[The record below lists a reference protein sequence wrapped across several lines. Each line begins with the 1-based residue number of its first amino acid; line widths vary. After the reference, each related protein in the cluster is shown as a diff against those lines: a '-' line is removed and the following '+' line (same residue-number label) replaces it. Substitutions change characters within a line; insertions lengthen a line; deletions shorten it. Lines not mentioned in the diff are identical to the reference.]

1 MSGRSCKERTICRF
15 EAGAGFR
22 GVRGCKNLPQPD
34 AVYGGPCAVSRVLR
48 SILAA
53 ATVIACAAVWRVTAL
68 EWCLLVGAI
77 GIVCVAEL
85 FNTAIESLARA
96 IAIGHHPRI
105 RDALDVASGAVL
117 LSAIVAA
124 LIGGIVFVPRASA
137 WLGLW

>member
-1 MSGRSCKERTICRF
+1 
-15 EAGAGFR
+15 
-22 GVRGCKNLPQPD
+22 
-34 AVYGGPCAVSRVLR
+34 
-48 SILAA
+48 LAA

-85 FNTAIESLARA
+85 FNTAIESLTRA

-137 WLGLW
+137 WLGLR

>member
-1 MSGRSCKERTICRF
+1 MQGTHHLP
-15 EAGAGFR
+15 
-22 GVRGCKNLPQPD
+22 VRGRRWR
-34 AVYGGPCAVSRVLR
+34 SRRSWLQKFSAAGRGLWWALR
-48 SILAA
+48 SQSSFTIHFLAA

-137 WLGLW
+137 WLGLR

>member
-1 MSGRSCKERTICRF
+1 MQLEEGRSLRQGWVSGRSCKERTICRF

-34 AVYGGPCAVSRVLR
+34 AVYGGP
-48 SILAA
+48 
-53 ATVIACAAVWRVTAL
+53 VWRVTAL